1 MLIGARRWENVEER
15 RKPKSGGREIP
26 RQLRDPYKDRYEGAD
41 WRKWVSKPRMT
52 DKKASNSISTPC
64 THIRHE

>member
-1 MLIGARRWENVEER
+1 MSRKGASPSLEGV
-15 RKPKSGGREIP
+15 EIP
-26 RQLRDPYKDRYEGAD
+26 GQLRDPYKDRYEGAD